1 MRMFIGYNLRD
12 IMTSEILPYE
22 MLIMRC
28 GSEAMLILTQ
38 QMKLIISIANYEMI
52 YTEEKWL

>member
-1 MRMFIGYNLRD
+1 MQMFIGYNLRG
-12 IMTSEILPYE
+12 IMTSEIPLCE
-22 MLIMRC
+22 MPIMHC